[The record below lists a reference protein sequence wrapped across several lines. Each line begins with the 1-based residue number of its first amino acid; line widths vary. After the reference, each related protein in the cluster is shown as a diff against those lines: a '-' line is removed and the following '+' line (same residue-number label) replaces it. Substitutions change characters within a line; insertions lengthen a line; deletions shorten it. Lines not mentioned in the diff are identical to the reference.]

1 MKDIN
6 KLKNYRLKYK
16 RYYNI
21 EFDSNF
27 DIHHIDFNRNNN
39 DINNLILL
47 PKELHSKYHTL
58 INELGHADKNGNLKV
73 NIILNFCT
81 LNYSAKIM
89 EELGKILQE
98 INTWLLYK
106 QQLDMKKIS
115 KIMRG

>member
-1 MKDIN
+1 MKNI
-6 KLKNYRLKYK
+6 KLLKNYRTKYK
-16 RYYNI
+16 RYYDIDFNS
-21 EFDSNF
+21 DF

-39 DINNLILL
+39 DISNLILL
-47 PKELHSKYHTL
+47 PKELHSKYHIL
-58 INELGHADKNGNLKV
+58 INKLGNSDKNGNLKV
-73 NIILNFCT
+73 NIQLNFCT